1 MKLFTSLIL
10 TILSVLIAGISVYA
24 AETKT
29 YTFFS
34 QTQHPLKV
42 YYLEG
47 NEPGPTV
54 MIQAGIQGDETT
66 GFYTA
71 QLLSN
76 ASLQKGNLIIVP
88 RANIPAILK
97 GKRLIN
103 VDLNRR
109 FDQEYSRFYEDR
121 LARAIR
127 FLIGQ
132 CDAFVHLHEGSGF
145 YHPNYINSLRNPNRW
160 GQSFII
166 DSAVY
171 KDEVHLA
178 KHVKKTLPR
187 VNSKIVP
194 AQYRFELF
202 NTKTGSPDTKHPE
215 QRKSL
220 TYYALNTL
228 EIPAMAIEV
237 SKNITNKPLKLKH
250 QLMATQKLLK
260 QLKVKFSMPDYSKKE
275 LSRMLDKKDTLNT
288 GLKTRQHT
296 YEPGETVELFKSS
309 QISAINSKN
318 ASDSKLSPKLGVFL
332 EEFPKLNLLACD
344 YVPRINSST
353 LQLSSDGK
361 IKAKWPV
368 ENLNQK
374 AINFFQDPEFLLSVN
389 GELKF
394 VSAGGEINCRQGDRF
409 ILLGV
414 WNGGKEEIL
423 NVKGYV
429 SNPRNNR
436 GQDKGHEIILNQ
448 DFFIS
453 RYLDKKSG
461 SESWSFDIVRETSG
475 KKRVK
480 FSVKVLPRK
489 IRGIKLST
497 GKDRKILLPFENKQ
511 TYHLPKGK
519 YKLETI
525 LGPGKKELFLPIVN
539 GAPVNKGGNFT
550 LSQNR
555 STRLDIYN
563 ANSFRKLGEVA
574 FSSNKFN

>member
-1 MKLFTSLIL
+1 MKAFISLFIALLSILIL
-10 TILSVLIAGISVYA
+10 ANNLYA
-24 AETKT
+24 VETKT

-42 YYLEG
+42 YYLQG
-47 NEPGPTV
+47 DEPGPTV

-71 QLLSN
+71 QLLTN
-76 ASLQKGNLIIVP
+76 ADLQKGNLIIVP

-109 FDQEYSRFYEDR
+109 FDQRYSRFYEDI

-127 FLIGQ
+127 FLIKQ
-132 CDAFVHLHEGSGF
+132 SDAFIHLHEGSGF
-145 YHPNYINSLRNPNRW
+145 YHPKYINSLRNPDRW

-178 KHVKKTLPR
+178 KHVRKTLPR

-202 NTKTGSPDTKHPE
+202 NTKTASPDTEHPE

-237 SKNITNKPLKLKH
+237 SKNITNKPLKLRH

-260 QLKVKFSMPDYSKKE
+260 QLEVDFSLPSYSKKE
-275 LSRMLDKKDTLNT
+275 LSNMFDKKKALNT
-288 GLKTRQHT
+288 RLQTNKSS
-296 YEPGETVELFKSS
+296 YPPGKTVEVSNTSKIMGISS
-309 QISAINSKN
+309 QN
-318 ASDSKLSPKLGVFL
+318 ASSSKFSPESGVFL
-332 EEFPKLNLLACD
+332 DEFPKLNLLACD
-344 YVPRINSST
+344 YVPRNPSSKLT
-353 LQLSSDGK
+353 FSSDGK

-368 ENLNQK
+368 ENTNQK
-374 AINFFQDPEFLLSVN
+374 AINFFQDPVFLLSLN

-394 VSAGGEINCRQGDRF
+394 VSAGEEIIARQGDRL
-409 ILLGV
+409 ILLGIY
-414 WNGGKEEIL
+414 NGGEEEIL
-423 NVKGYV
+423 NLKGYV

-436 GQDKGHEIILNQ
+436 GQDKGHEIILNRK
-448 DFFIS
+448 FFIS
-453 RYLDKKSG
+453 RYLDLKSD
-461 SESWSFDIVRETSG
+461 SDIWKFNVVRETAD

-497 GKDRKILLPFENKQ
+497 SDDRSILLPFENEQ
-511 TYHLPKGK
+511 TYHLPKGE
-519 YKLETI
+519 YQLEDI
-525 LGPGKKELFLPIVN
+525 LGTGKNSLFLPMVD
-539 GAPVNKGGNFT
+539 GAPLHMGENFS
-550 LSQNR
+550 LSRNR
-555 STRLDIYN
+555 SKNLDIYN
-563 ANSFRKLGEVA
+563 ANSFQKLGEVVL
-574 FSSNKFN
+574 SSNKYN